1 MREWG
6 GEDMDQGDE
15 WVIGHPGPLGYY
27 VLLLRS
33 PSCGGLVNDADRVI
47 PVAFHSGHLPRV
59 ISI

>member
-6 GEDMDQGDE
+6 GEDTDQGDE
-15 WVIGHPGPLGYY
+15 WVIDRSGPLGYY
-27 VLLLRS
+27 VLLLGS

-47 PVAFHSGHLPRV
+47 PVAFHLTHLRRV